1 MGQLSF
7 FYLRSFIFFRFK
19 RLMAEMTKILPHIF
33 FLVIIVVAMIISQS
47 SLTSKRVP
55 LHKSLAGSMFI
66 KSMIETSTF
75 SLRQWFSKLVHLM
88 SLKIS
93 KINHSP
99 KTSMQIFFSS
109 SIQIKGKQKEASI
122 F

>member
-1 MGQLSF
+1 
-7 FYLRSFIFFRFK
+7 
-19 RLMAEMTKILPHIF
+19 
-33 FLVIIVVAMIISQS
+33 
-47 SLTSKRVP
+47 
-55 LHKSLAGSMFI
+55 
-66 KSMIETSTF
+66 MIETPTF
-75 SLRQWFSKLVHLM
+75 SVKQWFGKPGHLM